1 LVMKD
6 ALKPNIGKHIL
17 KEVEAVWRGIE
28 IRESKDYVKDIYDA
42 IDAAEEFVNGWT
54 FEDFASDRKTQFA
67 VIRALEIIGEA
78 TKNIPYE
85 VREKYPS
92 VPWKDLAG
100 IRDKLIHAYFGV
112 NLEVVRLSV
121 KEGIPEAK
129 PDIKRILDEM

>member
-1 LVMKD
+1 M
-6 ALKPNIGKHIL
+6 G
-17 KEVEAVWRGIE
+17 
-28 IRESKDYVKDIYDA
+28 
-42 IDAAEEFVNGWT
+42 AAEEFVNGWT

-67 VIRALEIIGEA
+67 AIRALEIIGEA

-112 NLEVVRLSV
+112 NLEVVWLSV